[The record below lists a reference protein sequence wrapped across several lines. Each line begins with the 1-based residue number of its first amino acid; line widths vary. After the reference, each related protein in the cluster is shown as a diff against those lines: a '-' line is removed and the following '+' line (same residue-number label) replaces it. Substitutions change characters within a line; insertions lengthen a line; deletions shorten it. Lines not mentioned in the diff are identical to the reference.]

1 MALHDEDTHKVKP
14 TKLEEMAKQVKI
26 NKTIG
31 MVRDIQTNRVALEK
45 QWQVNA
51 AFLMGQQHFTIERKG
66 NALGDRILFAL
77 NRLQDSRKIRRT
89 SNKILVNVR
98 SLLARMMLR
107 KARIVVDPETRLKRD
122 VESSK
127 VAEEVLE
134 DFWKRVNKNNP
145 YLAQKI
151 PGMLMV
157 QKYLY
162 LWILTFG
169 KAWLHPYFNE
179 KTNAKTLIKENE
191 DDLGT
196 ITEAEIGEVETT
208 IKSPINMFVD
218 PMGEF
223 MIDRDYVSISRI
235 RADYGIDVESEPIER
250 SDLEE
255 QILRLIDQTD
265 LKKVKNGVNLY
276 KRWELPSADHP
287 KGRMTIHTQLKFIS
301 EGPLPKEYKN
311 RFPYVE
317 YNWLDLLMSM
327 NSQSLV
333 EQLIPLQKDYN
344 FSISKL
350 AEYKKYLAGKLLVP
364 DGANLQTK
372 WTDETG
378 QIIKYKGRGNEPK
391 YVTPPNPPSFIFED
405 LKRINLDMQDIAM
418 AHDATQGK
426 PPPGVKSGVAIAELQ
441 EQDETNLSPT
451 VIEIEEKHA
460 YFAEMVL
467 DIIAARYSQERI
479 LTTVGRENEKEI
491 RTFMGFETEGNRRI
505 SISLG
510 SALPGTRQ
518 ARQNFIAGLLEAQ
531 IITTQE
537 AKRLLQLGDVEGA
550 LDDVDERKQ
559 KSETGDMLNG
569 IVVEPK
575 KWDKHQIHLDVIRD
589 FMEEPKFEDLPDDVQ
604 AIIITHY
611 EIHLG
616 MLAQEV
622 NPNENPQTPEE
633 GGQVVETAAQQ
644 EVV

>member
-1 MALHDEDTHKVKP
+1 MADEKKVKQTP
-14 TKLEEMAKQVKI
+14 LEKKADELKI
-26 NKTIG
+26 GKTIG
-31 MVRDIQTNRVALEK
+31 RIRDIQTNRTALEK

-77 NRLQDSRKIRRT
+77 NRLQDSRKLRRT

-179 KTNAKTLIKENE
+179 KTNSKTLIKEN
-191 DDLGT
+191 DKDAGT

-223 MIDRDYVSISRI
+223 MIDRDYVSVSRI
-235 RADYGIDVESEPIER
+235 KAEYGIDVEPEPIER

-255 QILRLIDQTD
+255 QILKLIDQTD
-265 LKKVKNGVNLY
+265 LKKVKNGVNIY
-276 KRWELPSADHP
+276 KMSELPSADHP
-287 KGRMTIHTQLKFIS
+287 KGWLTVHTSLRFIS
-301 EGPLPKEYKN
+301 EGPLPEEYKGK
-311 RFPYVE
+311 FPYVE
-317 YNWLDLLMSM
+317 YNWLDLLMSL

-344 FSISKL
+344 FSISRL
-350 AEYKKYLAGKLLVP
+350 AEYKKYLSGKLLVP

-372 WTDETG
+372 WDDATG
-378 QIIKYKGRGNEPK
+378 QIIKYKGRGNKPE
-391 YVTPPNPPSFIFED
+391 YVIPPNPPSFIFED
-405 LKRINLDMQDIAM
+405 LKRIGLDMQDISM

-467 DIIAARYSQERI
+467 DIISARYSQERI

-505 SISLG
+505 TISLG

-518 ARQNFIAGLLEAQ
+518 ARQNFIASLLASE
-531 IITTQE
+531 IITSQE
-537 AKRLLQLGDVEGA
+537 AKKLLQIGDVEGA
-550 LDDVDERKQ
+550 LDDVDARNQ
-559 KSETGDMLNG
+559 KSEIADMLSG
-569 IVVEPK
+569 IPVEPN
-575 KWDKHQIHLDVIRD
+575 KWDKHQIHLEEIRN
-589 FMEEPKFEDLPDDVQ
+589 FMEEPKFKELPDEVQ
-604 AIIITHY
+604 AIMITHY
-611 EIHLG
+611 EMHLE

-622 NPNENPQTPEE
+622 NPDGNPQTEE
-633 GGQVVETAAQQ
+633 ESGQVVETAAQ
-644 EVV
+644 V